1 MKLPTEL
8 LCEFVGKECV
18 IRGMIGSENVVGVIL
33 EVNEGWLKV
42 EEKKKLRLVNSDYI
56 RDISIKK

>member
-1 MKLPTEL
+1 MKLPTEFL
-8 LCEFVGKECV
+8 SEFVGKECV
-18 IRGMIGSENVVGVIL
+18 IRGMIGSENMSGVVL

-42 EEKKKLRLVNSDYI
+42 EEKKRIRFINSDYI